1 MVNEYYGCQTVKDED
16 AFEHLEYA
24 YTTKEDAFD
33 FITKIREVTGSNE
46 PLILAPTPT
55 KGKTQSAKMGSC
67 HWAVQKL
74 VEQHLGKMFNCYSF
88 NSSMPQTFIK
98 KIFNDEEYF
107 VVDNNYS
114 TLSAFYHSL
123 WQTPEERCVNVINYF
138 KQVVAKSELSEDKT
152 PFIYRTVKDNY
163 DRPMLCLPVNENCSA
178 KISSDEHITYQNLH
192 YVSDRK
198 KKFEEYPFYEWSKN
212 HQSNSNLSVD
222 YLPPDLMLDCYKET
236 TDAIIYKDFKNQVIL
251 VKNHE
256 QDTIGKLED
265 VNEYELV
272 KKKMPNFDRPRIT
285 TNVKEYLKK
294 TTTIVEDISAEIKK
308 MEKIINGS
316 DYGFFCTSYT
326 GRDINWSYKKDL
338 FLEPSIVT
346 KKYHY
351 EIDNHSDFK
360 PHLEYKVV
368 DKELVNKQVSEFI
381 IKMSDSKKTYEL
393 KRAQKKGLSLEDHI
407 LEQKFKL
414 VS

>member
-1 MVNEYYGCQTVKDED
+1 
-16 AFEHLEYA
+16 
-24 YTTKEDAFD
+24 
-33 FITKIREVTGSNE
+33 
-46 PLILAPTPT
+46 
-55 KGKTQSAKMGSC
+55 
-67 HWAVQKL
+67 
-74 VEQHLGKMFNCYSF
+74 
-88 NSSMPQTFIK
+88 
-98 KIFNDEEYF
+98 
-107 VVDNNYS
+107 
-114 TLSAFYHSL
+114 
-123 WQTPEERCVNVINYF
+123 
-138 KQVVAKSELSEDKT
+138 
-152 PFIYRTVKDNY
+152 
-163 DRPMLCLPVNENCSA
+163 
-178 KISSDEHITYQNLH
+178 
-192 YVSDRK
+192 
-198 KKFEEYPFYEWSKN
+198 
-212 HQSNSNLSVD
+212 
-222 YLPPDLMLDCYKET
+222 MLDCYKET

-316 DYGFFCTSYT
+316 DYGFFCTTFT

-351 EIDNHSDFK
+351 EIDNHSDYK

-381 IKMSDSKKTYEL
+381 IKMSDSKKAYEL